1 MAKTGMRV
9 PKQFFARIVRQ
20 PDGTDYVDA
29 HETSEP
35 FDEEGAVGRY
45 ELVEKGKITI
55 EHSFVKEARDGASAD
70 DRRRRDSERRA

>member
-1 MAKTGMRV
+1 MKMRV
-9 PKQFFARIVRQ
+9 PKQIFARVQRTS
-20 PDGTDYVDA
+20 DGDEYVEA

-55 EHSFVKEARDGASAD
+55 EHSFVKEARGPEVD
-70 DRRRRDSERRA
+70 DRRRRDSERRK

>member
-1 MAKTGMRV
+1 MRV
-9 PKQFFARIVRQ
+9 PKQIFARVLKSS
-20 PDGTDYVDA
+20 DGTEYVDA

-45 ELVEKGKITI
+45 ELVERGKITI
-55 EHSFVKEARDGASAD
+55 EHSFVKEARSPEID

>member
-1 MAKTGMRV
+1 MAGKMRV
-9 PKQFFARIVRQ
+9 PKQIFARVQ
-20 PDGTDYVDA
+20 KNSDGTEYVDA

-55 EHSFVKEARDGASAD
+55 EHSFVKEARGPEIDID
-70 DRRRRDSERRA
+70 DRRRRTSERRA

>member
-1 MAKTGMRV
+1 MAKMRV
-9 PKQFFARIVRQ
+9 PKQIFARVER
-20 PDGTDYVDA
+20 GTDGSEWVVA

-55 EHSFVKEARDGASAD
+55 EHAFVKEARGPEID
-70 DRRRRDSERRA
+70 DRRRRGSERRA